1 MSRAILGVLAL
12 LLATTPAF
20 AQPQSFQTF
29 TSAALSI
36 DTAKGR
42 QHFTVELALT
52 PDQQEQGLMF
62 RRHLAADAGMLFVM
76 AQPQIMT
83 FWMHN
88 TLIPLDMLF
97 IAAGGKIVDLH
108 ERAMPMSDAT
118 IVSHAPAIAVLELN
132 GGTVDRLGI
141 KIGDVVHAAAL
152 GDVAK

>member
-1 MSRAILGVLAL
+1 MSRAILVVLAAV
-12 LLATTPAF
+12 LATPAF
-20 AQPQSFQTF
+20 AQPQNFQTF
-29 TSAALSI
+29 TSAPLSI
-36 DTAKGR
+36 DTAKGP

-52 PDQQEQGLMF
+52 PDQQEQGLMY
-62 RRHLAADAGMLFVM
+62 RPHLAADAGMLFVM

-152 GDVAK
+152 GDAVN

>member
-1 MSRAILGVLAL
+1 MSRAIFAVLGL
-12 LLATTPAF
+12 LLATPAF
-20 AQPQSFQTF
+20 AQPKTFQTF
-29 TSAALSI
+29 TSAPLSI

-52 PDQQEQGLMF
+52 PDQQEQGLMY
-62 RRHLAADAGMLFVM
+62 RPHLAADAGMLFVM
-76 AQPQIMT
+76 ARPQIMT

-152 GDVAK
+152 GDGAN

>member
-1 MSRAILGVLAL
+1 MSRAIFVVLGL
-12 LLATTPAF
+12 LLATPAF

-29 TSAALSI
+29 TAAPLRI
-36 DTAKGR
+36 DTAKGP

-62 RRHLAADAGMLFVM
+62 RRHLASDAGMLFIV

-83 FWMHN
+83 FWMHD

-97 IAAGGKIVDLH
+97 IAAGGRIVDLH
-108 ERAMPMSDAT
+108 ERAVPMSDAT

-152 GDVAK
+152 GDATN

>member
-1 MSRAILGVLAL
+1 MSRAIFVVLAV
-12 LLATTPAF
+12 LLATPAF
-20 AQPQSFQTF
+20 AQPQNFQTF
-29 TSAALSI
+29 TSAPLSI
-36 DTAKGR
+36 DTAKGP

-52 PDQQEQGLMF
+52 PDQQEQGLMY
-62 RRHLAADAGMLFVM
+62 RPHLAADAGMLFVM

-118 IVSHAPAIAVLELN
+118 IVSHAPATAVLELN

-152 GDVAK
+152 GDAVN

>member
-1 MSRAILGVLAL
+1 MSRAVLVLLAVLA
-12 LLATTPAF
+12 ATPAF

-36 DTAKGR
+36 DTAKGP

-62 RRHLAADAGMLFVM
+62 RPHLAADAGMLFVM

-97 IAAGGKIVDLH
+97 IGAGGKIVDLH

-152 GDVAK
+152 GNAVK

>member
-1 MSRAILGVLAL
+1 MSRVILAVFAV
-12 LLATTPAF
+12 LLAAPAF
-20 AQPQSFQTF
+20 AQPRTFQTF
-29 TSAALSI
+29 TSAPLSI

-52 PDQQEQGLMF
+52 PAQQEQGLMY
-62 RRHLAADAGMLFVM
+62 RPHLAADAGMLFVA

-132 GGTVDRLGI
+132 GGTADRLGI
-141 KIGDVVHAAAL
+141 KIGDIVHAAAL
-152 GDVAK
+152 GDAAN

>member
-1 MSRAILGVLAL
+1 MSRAFLVVFAQ
-12 LLATTPAF
+12 LLATTAF
-20 AQPQSFQTF
+20 AQPATFQTF
-29 TSAALSI
+29 TAAPLSI

-52 PDQQEQGLMF
+52 PEQQEQGLMF
-62 RRHLAADAGMLFVM
+62 RSSLAPDAGMLFVA

-83 FWMHN
+83 FWMHD

-108 ERAMPMSDAT
+108 ERAVPMSDAT
-118 IVSHAPAIAVLELN
+118 IVSRAPAIAVLELN

-141 KIGDVVHAAAL
+141 KVGDVVYAAAL
-152 GDVAK
+152 GDAAN